1 MTGGAAWFL
10 IWIPK
15 QEEERRKISEAQ
27 LQVENEKIEKDRI
40 ERQKVETTKQ
50 ILESFPP
57 IPTNASENDWPDV
70 ASIAREEDK
79 TTFDESGS
87 AEADATGSS
96 ASVRIIEV
104 KEVQNESTEISST
117 GVEDNSQPTKTSTTN
132 SVKDFE
138 SIENEKKVDVEDV
151 FTMEEIVNR
160 ELTNLAVSGLCWQI
174 SRDKKNTLCMFFVR
188 SGFKHTNIEN
198 IIFLFQREG
207 EAETLL
213 NSLRSFGIGHDFNS
227 TVR

>member
-1 MTGGAAWFL
+1 MTEGAAWFL

-27 LQVENEKIEKDRI
+27 LQVENEKIQKEKI

-79 TTFDESGS
+79 TTCDEPG
-87 AEADATGSS
+87 AATDATGSS

-104 KEVQNESTEISST
+104 KEVQRESTDIST
-117 GVEDNSQPTKTSTTN
+117 VVENNSQPTKTTN
-132 SVKDFE
+132 SVKDFD
-138 SIENEKKVDVEDV
+138 SIDNEKKVDVEDV

-160 ELTNLAVSGLCWQI
+160 ELTNFAVSGLCWQI

-188 SGFKHTNIEN
+188 SGFKHHTLIEN
-198 IIFLFQREG
+198 IIFYFKGR
-207 EAETLL
+207 
-213 NSLRSFGIGHDFNS
+213 
-227 TVR
+227 VRPRRC